1 VERVTEG
8 TRSAWSRWAGVL
20 VLVLAAGFFSFLNAG
35 ERITLNLGFA
45 VLYRIS
51 LVGLVF
57 ISFLLGM
64 ISMFLFSLHHD
75 RQVRDFIRRRQSP
88 PSRSDFT
95 YEPPPEPPT

>member
-1 VERVTEG
+1 VNG
-8 TRSAWSRWAGVL
+8 SRSAWSRWIGVA
-20 VLVLAAGFFSFLNAG
+20 VLVLAAAFFSFLNAG
-35 ERITLNLGFA
+35 ERVTLDLGFT
-45 VLYRIS
+45 VFYRIS

-64 ISMFLFSLHHD
+64 ISMFFFSLHHD
-75 RQVRDFIRRRQSP
+75 RQVRDFLRRRQSS